1 MRVEHGQEKVSL
13 SKHGGEIPLP
23 DADTVQRDV
32 HFVILAMAGECPKF
46 AGLIL
51 KLQLYQ
57 QIAGILMVEVV
68 DLRAGIES
76 HAGNSK
82 GDGVGNAAFPHAH
95 MAGDHIHAAKLKSLL
110 VRISLKPADCK
121 PGHAKLLDRLDHLI
135 ASLLMRPVLSPGRGS
150 DMPPK
155 YRR

>member
-1 MRVEHGQEKVSL
+1 MRIEHGQEKIAL
-13 SKHGGEIPLP
+13 PKHGGEIPLA
-23 DADTVQRDV
+23 DADAIQCDV
-32 HFVILAMAGECPKF
+32 HFVILTMAGECPNF

-57 QIAGILMVEVV
+57 QITGILMIEVV
-68 DLRAGIES
+68 NLRAGIEAY
-76 HAGNSK
+76 AGDGK

-95 MAGDHIHAAKLKSLL
+95 MAGDHIHAAKLKGLL

-121 PGHAKLLDRLDHLI
+121 PGHTELLDRLDHLI

-150 DMPPK
+150 GMPPK